1 MILQR
6 IIRNPADKPMTH
18 VALIEDDASMRSLLK
33 IFLEMEQFE
42 TTIIDKFDAK
52 EIIAMLHAKHPD
64 YLLMDVHLQS
74 VNGLDLL
81 SSIRQQKDLSEIKV
95 LMTSGEDCHEACLA
109 AGANGFMLKPYLPTD
124 LLKWL
129 RS

>member
-1 MILQR
+1 
-6 IIRNPADKPMTH
+6 MTH
-18 VALIEDDASMRSLLK
+18 IALVEDDASMRSLLK

-42 TTIIDKFDAK
+42 TTIIDEFEAQT
-52 EIIAMLHAKHPD
+52 IIAILQANTPE
-64 YLLMDVHLQS
+64 YLLMDVHLQG

-81 SSIRQQKDLSEIKV
+81 AVIREQRELKDIKV
-95 LMTSGEDCHEACLA
+95 LMTSGEDCQDACFK
-109 AGANGFMLKPYLPTD
+109 AGADGFLLKPYMPSD

>member
-1 MILQR
+1 
-6 IIRNPADKPMTH
+6 MTH
-18 VALIEDDASMRSLLK
+18 IALVEDDASMRSLLK

-42 TTIIDKFDAK
+42 TTIIDKFEAK
-52 EIIAMLHAKHPD
+52 TIVAALQANTPE
-64 YLLMDVHLQS
+64 YLLMDVHLQG

-81 SSIRQQKDLSEIKV
+81 AVIREQRDLKDIKV
-95 LMTSGEDCHEACLA
+95 LMTSGEDCHDACFK
-109 AGANGFMLKPYLPTD
+109 AGADGFLLKPYMPSD

>member
-1 MILQR
+1 
-6 IIRNPADKPMTH
+6 MTH
-18 VALIEDDASMRSLLK
+18 VALVEDDASMRSLLK

-42 TTIIDKFDAK
+42 TTIIDDFEA
-52 EIIAMLHAKHPD
+52 ETIVAILQANTPEFLF
-64 YLLMDVHLQS
+64 MDVHLQG

-81 SSIRQQKDLSEIKV
+81 SVIRKQPGLKEIKV
-95 LMTSGEDCHEACLA
+95 LMTSGEDCQDACFE
-109 AGANGFMLKPYLPTD
+109 AGANGFLLKPYMPTD